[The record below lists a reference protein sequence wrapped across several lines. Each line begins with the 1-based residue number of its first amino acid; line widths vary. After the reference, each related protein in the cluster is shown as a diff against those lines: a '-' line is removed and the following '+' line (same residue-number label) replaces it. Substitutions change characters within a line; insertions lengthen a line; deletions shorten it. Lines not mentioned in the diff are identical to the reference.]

1 MGENPDEL
9 VRKAHSKLTPGF
21 FGKLFSSKDTR
32 EEEAIDL
39 LNSAANIYKIRKDW
53 ENAGTI
59 YEEIAG
65 LEVQQGSNTAYVQY
79 QNAAHCYSFVDKKK
93 QNLNIDKAIESCEKT
108 GKYMQ
113 AGKIAKQIASELE
126 ENLDYTNAIDKY
138 KKAAEYFNL
147 DNQNTKSLQ
156 QQCLLKVADL
166 MCITN
171 HKDMFSEAPK
181 IYEKIGMQYLTVPL
195 LKSSAKDMF
204 FKNVMCHIAKKD
216 EVTAEI
222 NLKKYLLE
230 DPTFD
235 DTRDSKFLKA
245 VIKCITDPTDVE
257 GFRKEVQT
265 YKTVRELDKWKLNMF
280 AMAVKNIEKDD
291 IKDDMNDIL

>member
-9 VRKAHSKLTPGF
+9 VGKAHSKLTPGF

-39 LNSAANIYKIRKDW
+39 LNSAANIYKIRKNW
-53 ENAGTI
+53 RKAGET
-59 YEEIAG
+59 YEEIAD
-65 LEVQQGSNTAYVQY
+65 LEVKQGSNTAYVQY
-79 QNAAHCYSFVDKKK
+79 QNAAHCYSFVDKGK
-93 QNLNIDKAIESCEKT
+93 QNENLDKAIDSCEKT
-108 GKYMQ
+108 GKCMQ

-138 KKAAEYFNL
+138 KKAAEYFAAE
-147 DNQNTKSLQ
+147 NQNTKSLQ

-204 FKNVMCHIAKKD
+204 FKNVLCYIAKKD
-216 EVTAEI
+216 EVTADV

-235 DTRDSKFLKA
+235 DTRDSKLLKA
-245 VIKCITDPTDVE
+245 LIKCITEPYDVE
-257 GFRKEVQT
+257 GFKKEVQS
-265 YKTVRELDKWKLNMF
+265 YKTVKELDKWKINMF
-280 AMAVKNIEKDD
+280 ALALKNIEKEEDD
-291 IKDDMNDIL
+291 IL